1 LVRAIDALHASLETA
16 IVHGLIGMPAFGVLI
31 IIAALALKDIPFR
44 EDEFG
49 EAATAQEHE

>member
-1 LVRAIDALHASLETA
+1 MRAIDALHASLETA